1 MLRSARFLLALL
13 PLLVLNAGCDTADDE
28 APDGPRA
35 LAGTWMGP
43 ITHPNPDFSGTLTL
57 VMSEASGVLSGTGTW
72 RYPTDVIT
80 GTLVGNA
87 PAEGTVTYTLDFGS
101 RGFYFHEVDGRGDGL
116 SGTWESTRGI
126 RGTVALDRQ

>member
-1 MLRSARFLLALL
+1 MLRFVYLLLVL
-13 PLLVLNAGCDTADDE
+13 VPLLVLGTGCDTVDDDAD
-28 APDGPRA
+28 APRV
-35 LAGTWMGP
+35 LAGTWVGP
-43 ITHPNPDFSGTLTL
+43 ITHPNADFSGTLTL
-57 VMSEASGVLSGTGTW
+57 TITDTGGVLNGTGTW

-80 GTLVGNA
+80 GTLVGDA

-101 RGFYFHEVDGRGDGL
+101 RGFYFHEVNGRGDAL